1 MTKQSQPEAPR
12 DPGPLD
18 PMQQLLA
25 ALNAVMKAV
34 GYVQKDKQNSF
45 HNYKYAGEESLLT
58 ALRPA
63 LVDNGL
69 LLIPSLA
76 DSPRI
81 DEYGNTHLTV
91 AYTLAHVS
99 GAVWPEKLVAAG
111 CGNDKNK
118 NGIGDKGTYKALTGA
133 NKYLLFKLFQIATGD
148 DPEVESAHDRGEA
161 PAKPAG
167 VQAGK
172 GTFSPTN
179 GDDAPAQAGRATD
192 MTVAALNEAY
202 KAAIADIEA
211 SEGDDIDLVGDSIR
225 RHAVTIEQIIRRK
238 PMWWTFKDEPAKG
251 MRNRI
256 MAVITHSSIKPEN
269 QAKAKR
275 IKDWL
280 TKVEDEANPE
290 VGRQEANNS
299 EKELA

>member
-1 MTKQSQPEAPR
+1 MTKKEEAPAT
-12 DPGPLD
+12 PLD

-99 GAVWPEKLVAAG
+99 GAVWPEKLVAAA
-111 CGNDKNK
+111 
-118 NGIGDKGTYKALTGA
+118 TTRTRTAL
-133 NKYLLFKLFQIATGD
+133 AT
-148 DPEVESAHDRGEA
+148 RA
-161 PAKPAG
+161 PTRP
-167 VQAGK
+167 
-172 GTFSPTN
+172 
-179 GDDAPAQAGRATD
+179 
-192 MTVAALNEAY
+192 
-202 KAAIADIEA
+202 
-211 SEGDDIDLVGDSIR
+211 
-225 RHAVTIEQIIRRK
+225 
-238 PMWWTFKDEPAKG
+238 
-251 MRNRI
+251 
-256 MAVITHSSIKPEN
+256 
-269 QAKAKR
+269 
-275 IKDWL
+275 
-280 TKVEDEANPE
+280 
-290 VGRQEANNS
+290 
-299 EKELA
+299 

>member
-1 MTKQSQPEAPR
+1 MTKKEEAPAT
-12 DPGPLD
+12 PLD

-172 GTFSPTN
+172 GTFSPT
-179 GDDAPAQAGRATD
+179 GEPGVAPLPLGTGRATD
-192 MTVAALNEAY
+192 MTVEKLKEAY
-202 KAAIADIEA
+202 KAALADVEA
-211 SEGDDIDLVGDSIR
+211 AEGTLS
-225 RHAVTIEQIIRRK
+225 AVQDQLRNHQAGIEQTIRRK
-238 PMWWTFKDEPAKG
+238 PEWWLWRDEPSKG
-251 MRNRI
+251 MKHRI
-256 MAVITHSSIKPEN
+256 EAVIAHSYGPGEEAA
-269 QAKAKR
+269 AKKLRA
-275 IKDWL
+275 WL
-280 TKVEDEANPE
+280 AQMAAEANPALL
-290 VGRQEANNS
+290 QLEANTS
-299 EKELA
+299 EKEAA